1 MTSFSLP
8 INENMNL
15 GWSRSRAHLA
25 NPRTRGLIAVVFI
38 AIGGMSASCG
48 SAPPLEIPVQLKQ
61 GVAITVPFSVSS
73 TDAYDIELQ
82 FATSRAQRIEIVQV
96 RTLEKLV
103 GTAVISARGKSLS
116 RSLPGTLRSG
126 GADSGLP
133 RIVIARFWA
142 DANRP
147 YTLSLRITH
156 LPSELPSKAMIV
168 LSRVAPRFYSD
179 RHIHMLK

>member
-25 NPRTRGLIAVVFI
+25 DPRTLGLIAAVSI
-38 AIGGMSASCG
+38 AIGGMAASCA
-48 SAPPLEIPVQLKQ
+48 SAPPTGIPVQLKQ

-73 TDAYDIELQ
+73 TGAYDIELQ
-82 FATSRAQRIEIVQV
+82 YATSRAQRIGV
-96 RTLEKLV
+96 RTVEKLG
-103 GTAVISARGKSLS
+103 GTAVISSRGKSLS

-126 GADSGLP
+126 GADFGLP
-133 RIVIARFWA
+133 RNVIARFWA

-156 LPSELPSKAMIV
+156 LPPELPSKAMIV
-168 LSRVAPRFYSD
+168 LSGVAPRFYSA